1 MVRYN
6 DASLYQGSFP
16 FFYYSGVK
24 EIVRYTEEFVI
35 LRLMRFHYT
44 YMA

>member
-6 DASLYQGSFP
+6 QVSLSRFFS

-35 LRLMRFHYT
+35 
-44 YMA
+44 